1 MQQIYLESVFKRGY
15 RHLMKYI
22 SNIAHLDKK
31 IQAII
36 FRRIEI
42 IEFFDKFGADP
53 TKQAFKVSRS
63 TVYGWKSKLKKSGGK
78 LSSLRAESKTP
89 KTRRRRVVKQEHID
103 LIRDY
108 RHEHPGVDKVTI
120 KSVLDA
126 VCIATGIN
134 TISESTIG
142 RIISELKEN
151 GKIPNYQFKTTI
163 NGRTG
168 ELKARGTTKKEK
180 KLRIKDYK
188 AKEPG
193 DLVQI
198 DAITI
203 FINGIRRY
211 LITALDIKTRF
222 SFAYCYKTLSS
233 NTAKDFMIRFQK
245 VAPFAIAHIQTDNG
259 SEFHKCFRDYI
270 KSQNI
275 VHFYNYPRQP
285 KMNSF
290 IERFNRTIQDQHVS
304 WHMSDLEEPDE
315 FNQGL
320 MKYLIWYN
328 TEKAHRGIGKVPP
341 LQYYINNYIQP
352 EKSNMLWTSTNY

>member
-1 MQQIYLESVFKRGY
+1 MFKRGY
-15 RHLMKYI
+15 RRLMKYI
-22 SNIAHLDKK
+22 SNIAHLDKRV
-31 IQAII
+31 QEII
-36 FRRIEI
+36 YHRVKV
-42 IEFFDKFGADP
+42 IEFFDEFGLDAS
-53 TKQAFKVSRS
+53 KKAFKVGRS
-63 TVYGWKSKLKKSGGK
+63 TIYSWKQRLNDSDGK
-78 LSSLRAESKTP
+78 LSLLAPKSKAS
-89 KTRRRRVVKQEHID
+89 KSRSRRVVKQEHID
-103 LIRDY
+103 FIRDY

-134 TISESTIG
+134 IISESTIG
-142 RIISELKEN
+142 RIIGELKEK
-151 GKIPNYQFKTTI
+151 GKIPNYQLRTTI

-168 ELKARGTTKKEK
+168 KLKVRGTIKREK

-203 FINGIRRY
+203 FMNGIRRY
-211 LITALDIKTRF
+211 LITAIDIKTRF
-222 SFAYCYKTLSS
+222 SFAYSYKTLSS
-233 NTAKDFMIRFQK
+233 NTAKDFMIRFQE
-245 VAPFAIAHIQTDNG
+245 VAPFTITHIQTDNG
-259 SEFHKCFRDYI
+259 KEFHKYFREYV

-275 VHFYNYPRQP
+275 VHFYNYPRSP

-328 TEKAHRGIGKVPP
+328 TEKAHRSIGKVPP
-341 LQYYINNYIQP
+341 LQYFINNYIQP
-352 EKSNMLWTSTNY
+352 EKSNMLWTST

>member
-1 MQQIYLESVFKRGY
+1 MKQIYLETAFKRGY

-22 SNIAHLDKK
+22 SNIAHLDKRT
-31 IQAII
+31 QSII
-36 FRRIEI
+36 YERIKI
-42 IEFFDKFGADP
+42 IEFYDEYGKDA
-53 TKQAFKVSRS
+53 TKKAFSKSRS
-63 TVYGWKSKLKKSGGK
+63 TVLDWKSKLKRSGGK
-78 LSSLRAESKTP
+78 LLSLKPESKAP
-89 KTRRRRVVKQEHID
+89 KTRSQRVVKQEHID
-103 LIRDY
+103 FIRDY
-108 RHEHPGVDKVTI
+108 RHEHPGVDKATI
-120 KSVLDA
+120 KPVLDA
-126 VCIATGIN
+126 VCFATGIN

-142 RIISELKEN
+142 RIIAELKEQ
-151 GKIPNYQFKTTI
+151 GKIPNYQLKTTI

-168 ELKARGTTKKEK
+168 ELKTRGTTKREK

-203 FINGIRRY
+203 FINGVRRY
-211 LITALDIKTRF
+211 LITALDVRTRF

-245 VAPFAIAHIQTDNG
+245 VAPFTITHIQTDNG
-259 SEFHKCFRDYI
+259 SEFHKYFREYI
-270 KSQNI
+270 KGQNI
-275 VHFYNYPRQP
+275 VHFYNYPRSP

-304 WHMSDLEEPDE
+304 WNMNRLEEPNE

-328 TEKAHRGIGKVPP
+328 TEKSHRGIGKVPP

-352 EKSNMLWTSTNY
+352 EKSSMLWTSTYP